1 MNKELIVIQGP
12 TAIGKTD
19 IAIKIA
25 NRYNSEIISADSRQ
39 FYKELKIGTCPPSK
53 SQLLEI
59 KHHFIHHIS
68 IKENYNIYNFEK
80 DAIHKISDL
89 FKTHNKII
97 MVGGSGLYIDSV
109 CNGVDKIDDVP
120 KELRKK
126 IINKY
131 NNHGIRY
138 LQKEIKLKDPKL
150 YKEIDLKNPQR
161 LIRALEVINYTR
173 TPFSSFRKNKKK
185 KRNFNIKRIN
195 LSMPRERLYKRIN
208 DRVDIMIK
216 NGLLNEV
223 NELISYKK
231 KNALQTIGYKE
242 IFNVING
249 EDQLEE
255 AIEKIKR
262 NTRRFAKRQMTW
274 FKKTNPLI
282 TVDPEKIS
290 EIIKVIE

>member
-1 MNKELIVIQGP
+1 
-12 TAIGKTD
+12 
-19 IAIKIA
+19 
-25 NRYNSEIISADSRQ
+25 
-39 FYKELKIGTCPPSK
+39 
-53 SQLLEI
+53 
-59 KHHFIHHIS
+59 
-68 IKENYNIYNFEK
+68 
-80 DAIHKISDL
+80 
-89 FKTHNKII
+89 
-97 MVGGSGLYIDSV
+97 
-109 CNGVDKIDDVP
+109 
-120 KELRKK
+120 
-126 IINKY
+126 
-131 NNHGIRY
+131 
-138 LQKEIKLKDPKL
+138 
-150 YKEIDLKNPQR
+150 
-161 LIRALEVINYTR
+161 
-173 TPFSSFRKNKKK
+173 
-185 KRNFNIKRIN
+185 
-195 LSMPRERLYKRIN
+195 MPRERLYKRIN